1 MIKMIKWRIHGKNS
15 KLPIEMRRRFFA
27 EKSDSVKW
35 NDQYLSMRLSIAT
48 YTGKRGME

>member
-1 MIKMIKWRIHGKNS
+1 MEKVANCQLKCD
-15 KLPIEMRRRFFA
+15 EDFFA